1 MTKQSFPA
9 RSTFRPGPWTLTLAV
24 CLYPNWC
31 PAQGPVLSD
40 TAPAAFQDAFRDA
53 QREPG
58 DRSERALA
66 RLAGVPDWEPYFRV
80 AFNRLTDQRMRDRF
94 RPALEKCRARLIDW
108 NLERGKEWAKELRF
122 DYVAAL
128 AAQIDDTDKSLAVGG
143 LAFNVQKEI
152 CDKFR
157 KVGNFRANS
166 FLGYPAEFAD
176 FVKKKD
182 FRHLSGDRVR
192 LPKKPDDPPPPTFL
206 HVRALEI
213 EPAGFHSC
221 LTLVQDP
228 VAPQRETDLLTWSY
242 SVLVVNAGCR
252 LTNVSNSLVVC
263 DGDLEFQ
270 YPTSGCSHSVVVCN
284 GTITVPPRWFELG
297 DSAILYAAGDFVGK
311 EDAWHQKRA
320 SVLAGGKNASA
331 LPKDDANAHNF
342 RGGVKEIPFGIKF
355 VSPADAG
362 VELKLGEGVVYLG
375 KLADTSP
382 LAKHG
387 LESGDWVKTLNGVPI
402 LNAPDFRRQLRESLL
417 WGTGL
422 FEVKRGDQTFV
433 RLVRF
438 AEPPKAR

>member
-1 MTKQSFPA
+1 MTKQSVPA
-9 RSTFRPGPWTLTLAV
+9 RSNCRPGPWALSLAV

-66 RLAGVPDWEPYFRV
+66 RLAGVPDWEPYFRA
-80 AFNRLTDQRMRDRF
+80 AFNKLTDQRVRDRL
-94 RPALEKCRARLIDW
+94 RPALEKCRVKLIEW
-108 NLERGKEWAKELRF
+108 NLERAKDWAKEFHF
-122 DYVAAL
+122 DYLAAL
-128 AAQIDDTDKSLAVGG
+128 ATQIDDPDKSLVVGG
-143 LAFNVQKEI
+143 LVFRAQKEI
-152 CDKFR
+152 RVLFR
-157 KVGNFRANS
+157 KVGNISKANS
-166 FLGYPAEFAD
+166 FLGYPPEFTD
-176 FVKKKD
+176 MVKHKD
-182 FRHLSGDRVR
+182 FRHVSGDRVKM
-192 LPKKPDDPPPPTFL
+192 PKVPDDVPTFL
-206 HVRALEI
+206 HAQAFVA
-213 EPAGFHSC
+213 EPAGFRFWLA
-221 LTLVQDP
+221 LTQDP
-228 VAPQRETDLLTWSY
+228 VAPQRETDELSWSY
-242 SVLVVNAGCR
+242 SVLVANAGCR
-252 LTNVSNSLVVC
+252 LTHFSGALVVC

-297 DSAILYAAGDFVGK
+297 DSAILYAAADFVGK

-331 LPKDDANAHNF
+331 LPKDDPNAHNF

-362 VELKLGEGVVYLG
+362 VELKLGEGVMYLG
-375 KLADTSP
+375 NLADTSP